1 MGSSAR
7 LSDDD
12 TARLLR
18 KYGIPTVEGGVVG
31 SEEEAVRAAE
41 RLGYPV
47 VLKIVSPAILH
58 KTDAGGVLLGIEDE
72 EGVRKGYREVMEK
85 AKEYKPEARIEGV
98 LVQKQAPRGREVIV
112 GALRDPQFDGVVMF
126 GLGGVFVEVLK
137 DVSFRIAPID
147 EEEALSMIKEIKGYP
162 LLMGFR
168 GEEKADLKAIAKVI
182 SAVSEMIMRE
192 RYIEEMDIN
201 PLIVYPRGAMAV
213 DARIIREG

>member
-1 MGSSAR
+1 MGSR
-7 LSDDD
+7 LPDDEA
-12 TARLLR
+12 ARLLR
-18 KYGIPTVEGGVVG
+18 KYGIPAVEGRVLG
-31 SEEEAVRAAE
+31 SEEEAARAAM

-47 VLKIVSPAILH
+47 VLKIVSPDILH

-72 EGVRKGYREVMEK
+72 EGVRRGYREVVEK
-85 AKEYKPEARIEGV
+85 AKAYNQEARIEGV
-98 LVQKQAPRGREVIV
+98 LVQRQAPRGREVII

-147 EEEALSMIKEIKGYP
+147 EEEALSMLREIKGYP
-162 LLMGFR
+162 LLTGFR
-168 GEEKADLKAIAKVI
+168 GEEKADLKAIAKII

-192 RYIEEMDIN
+192 RYIQEMDIN
-201 PLIVYPRGAMAV
+201 PLIAYPRGAIAV